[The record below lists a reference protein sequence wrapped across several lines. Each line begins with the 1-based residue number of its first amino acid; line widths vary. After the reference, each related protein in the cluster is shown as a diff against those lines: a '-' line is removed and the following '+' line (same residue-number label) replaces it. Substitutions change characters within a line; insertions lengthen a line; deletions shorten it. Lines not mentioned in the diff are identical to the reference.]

1 MREVELLNGFVHA
14 KNFLP
19 TPSQPGAT
27 TCMSVFLR
35 VFNNTRDKLHPYHV
49 NFFFLDGSFWVLPIA
64 VVVWIAILIILRAVP
79 FTLFKPVLDHLLHPS
94 T

>member
-1 MREVELLNGFVHA
+1 MEF
-14 KNFLP
+14 
-19 TPSQPGAT
+19 
-27 TCMSVFLR
+27 
-35 VFNNTRDKLHPYHV
+35 Y
-49 NFFFLDGSFWVLPIA
+49 FFLDGSFWILPIA